1 MSAADLAFGR
11 DYFKSEKRNPTETEL
26 KVIDTY
32 WSDHCRHTTFAT
44 ELKNVEITSENHSI
58 GKAYH
63 LYEDLYREIN
73 GSRPDWRN
81 CAASHYDPSRY
92 HLLNLHAAFSTE
104 RPAHT
109 IEFRA
114 FNGTLDPDK
123 ILAYI
128 QLCLAISAQ
137 ALNSKAAS
145 PTRPVTDNPKYAFR
159 CWLLKLGFIGD
170 EYKTA
175 REVLIKLLPGNSA
188 WRQVA

>member
-1 MSAADLAFGR
+1 MVQAQRRQQKRLAGLRPEDLARIWYDDR
-11 DYFKSEKRNPTETEL
+11 D
-26 KVIDTY
+26 
-32 WSDHCRHTTFAT
+32 W
-44 ELKNVEITSENHSI
+44 
-58 GKAYH
+58 AYH
-63 LYEDLYREIN
+63 
-73 GSRPDWRN
+73 
-81 CAASHYDPSRY
+81 AHQHYDPSRY

-137 ALNSKAAS
+137 ALTSKAAS

-170 EYKTA
+170 EYKIA